1 MGKGLYIDWLLFFDT
16 MQCKL
21 DDVLLAQKLGEYWKF
36 DIVSQQ
42 GNYWSCHNF
51 EQKKIYSD
59 FGMLAIG

>member
-1 MGKGLYIDWLLFFDT
+1 MDKGLYIDWLLFFDT

-21 DDVLLAQKLGEYWKF
+21 DDVLLAQKLGKYWKF

-51 EQKKIYSD
+51 E
-59 FGMLAIG
+59 